1 MKILNVDFSEV
12 VKWSEETLLPILRK
26 ANPKRTEK
34 ELVTLIKASKLV
46 KDELQEPTTK
56 SAKREK
62 PSKSNYRNTDNIQ

>member
-12 VKWSEETLLPILRK
+12 VIWSEETLLQILQK

-34 ELVTLIKASKLV
+34 ELITLIKASKLV
-46 KDELQEPTTK
+46 KDELQPTTSK

-62 PSKSNYRNTDNIQ
+62 PSESNNRDSDNIQ